1 MPNQNNQKPYNPALG
16 CIEDF
21 YIPHPEANYLN
32 AQDVIHS
39 LLAQAINTSKTTQNC
54 FDEDS
59 KLDISS
65 EIVSN
70 LIWTIQ
76 TKLEMIKKI
85 LPLAFQWEAEQEN
98 KKAVTL

>member
-21 YIPHPEANYLN
+21 YIPHQEANHLN
-32 AQDVIHS
+32 AQDVVHS
-39 LLAQAINTSKTTQNC
+39 LLSQAINTSTVTQNC
-54 FDEDS
+54 FNEHGE
-59 KLDISS
+59 LDISACV
-65 EIVSN
+65 VSN
-70 LIWTIQ
+70 LIWELQ

>member
-1 MPNQNNQKPYNPALG
+1 MPNQNTKKPYNISLG

-39 LLAQAINTSKTTQNC
+39 LLAQAINTSKTTRNC

-59 KLDISS
+59 KLAISS
-65 EIVSN
+65 DIVSS

-76 TKLEMIKKI
+76 TKLEMIEKI
-85 LPLAFQWEAEQEN
+85 LPMAFEN
-98 KKAVTL
+98 NEGDK

>member
-1 MPNQNNQKPYNPALG
+1 MPNLNSKKIYNVSLG
-16 CIEDF
+16 RIEDF

-76 TKLEMIKKI
+76 TKLEMIEKI
-85 LPLAFQWEAEQEN
+85 LPMAFEN
-98 KKAVTL
+98 NEGDK